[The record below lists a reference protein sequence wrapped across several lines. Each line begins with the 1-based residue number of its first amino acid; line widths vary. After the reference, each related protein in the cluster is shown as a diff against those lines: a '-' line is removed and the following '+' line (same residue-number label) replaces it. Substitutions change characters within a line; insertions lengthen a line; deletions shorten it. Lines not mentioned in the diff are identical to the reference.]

1 MTLRTEKQAI
11 ENELI
16 QITEFL
22 TQEGGPGLTGGLID
36 SEGFPIDG
44 IDIISIRVMRNR
56 RACLKTD
63 LNAIM
68 LKIEKDLHAYHEY
81 LTVNNLVPVEI
92 KTAQQPKSEVKNPTS
107 SLVYI

>member
-1 MTLRTEKQAI
+1 MALRKDKQAI

-16 QITEFL
+16 QLTDFL
-22 TQEGGPGLTGGLID
+22 TCEGGAGLTGGLID

-63 LNAIM
+63 LNDIM
-68 LKIEKDLHAYHEY
+68 LKIEKYLHDFHE
-81 LTVNNLVPVEI
+81 
-92 KTAQQPKSEVKNPTS
+92 
-107 SLVYI
+107 